1 MKIIFAG
8 SIGRFPVG
16 GHAWVDLQYL
26 HGLQDQGHEV
36 TYLEECGE
44 GSWVYQWETE
54 ELTTGLDYPTGYVRN
69 CLQGTGLEERWIYRA
84 GDQSVGMD
92 IEAFRVA
99 CADADLM
106 IVRGS
111 PIELWREEYDWP
123 RRRAYIDSDPGFTQI
138 RIANGD
144 PYLIA
149 TVERCETLFSIGQ
162 RMGAPDCPIPSCG
175 RHWNKMVAPISIP
188 HWPLGETDD
197 AAHFTSVMQWQSYK
211 DVVYQGTRYGNK
223 NREFEKFI
231 ELPSLTPQTFEIAM
245 SGGHHEQL
253 SRHGWRVSPGWKI
266 SETPESYQN
275 FVRQSRV
282 EFAVAKHG
290 YVATRGGWF
299 SDRSICYLASG
310 RPVLVQDTGLGD
322 WLPLGEGL
330 MTFAEVKDVL
340 HGIEQ
345 INADYEAHRRAA
357 RALAETYFAA
367 DQVLPK
373 FLEDAVC

>member
-1 MKIIFAG
+1 MKIVFAG

-26 HGLQDQGHEV
+26 YGLQQLGHEL
-36 TYLEECGE
+36 TYLEECGQ

-54 ELTTGLDYPTGYVRN
+54 QLTTDLEYPTAYLRS
-69 CLQGTGLEERWIYRA
+69 CLAGSGLEGRWIYRA
-84 GDQSVGMD
+84 GDRSVGMSV
-92 IEAFRVA
+92 EALRAA

-111 PIELWREEYDWP
+111 PIELWRREYLWP

-144 PYLIA
+144 PFLGE
-149 TVERCETLFSIGQ
+149 TVERCEALFTIGQ
-162 RMGAPDCPIPSCG
+162 RMGSADCLIPDCG
-175 RHWNKMVAPISIP
+175 RSWNKFVAPISLD
-188 HWPLGETDD
+188 HWPLEQEAD
-197 AAHFTSVMQWQSYK
+197 AEHFTSVMQWQSYK
-211 DVVYQGTRYGNK
+211 DVVYRGVRYGNK
-223 NREFEKFI
+223 NREFERFI
-231 ELPSLTPQTFEIAM
+231 GLPGLTSQTFMIAM
-245 SGGHHEQL
+245 SGGDHAQL
-253 SRHGWRVSPGWKI
+253 SRYGWRVSPGWKV
-266 SETPESYQN
+266 SLTPQSYRQ
-275 FVRQSRV
+275 FVQASRV

-330 MTFAEVKDVL
+330 VVFEGVADAL
-340 HGIEQ
+340 RGIER
-345 INADYEAHRRAA
+345 INADYSRQRAGA
-357 RALAETYFAA
+357 RALAEQYFAA
-367 DQVLPK
+367 ERVLPP
-373 FLEDAVC
+373 FLDKAVA

>member
-1 MKIIFAG
+1 MNIIFAG

-26 HGLQDQGHEV
+26 HGLQELGHEV
-36 TYLEECGE
+36 TYLEECGA

-54 ELTTGLDYPTGYVRN
+54 QLTTELDYPTSYVRD
-69 CLQGTGLEERWIYRA
+69 CLQGTGLEQRWIYRA
-84 GDQSVGMD
+84 GDASVGMPLG
-92 IEAFRVA
+92 AFRAA
-99 CADADLM
+99 CADADLL

-111 PIELWREEYDWP
+111 PIELWRDEYTWP
-123 RRRAYIDSDPGFTQI
+123 RRRAYIDSDPVFTQI

-144 PYLIA
+144 PYLME
-149 TVERCETLFSIGQ
+149 TVERCETLFTIGQ
-162 RMGAPDCPIPSCG
+162 RLGAPDCLIPSCD
-175 RHWNKMVAPISIP
+175 RYWHKMVAPISMP
-188 HWPLGETDD
+188 HWNVADDD
-197 AAHFTSVMQWQSYK
+197 AGHFTSVMQWQSYK
-211 DVVYQGTRYGNK
+211 DVVYLGRHFGNK

-231 ELPSLTPQTFEIAM
+231 ELPGLTPQSFEIAM

-253 SRHGWRVSPGWKI
+253 SRFGWKVRPGWKV
-266 SETPESYQN
+266 SQTPESYRE
-275 FVRQSRV
+275 FVQQSRV

-290 YVATRGGWF
+290 YVVSRGGWF

-330 MTFAEVKDVL
+330 LVFTELKDAL
-340 HGIEQ
+340 HGIDV

-357 RALAETYFAA
+357 RALAESYFAA
-367 DQVLPK
+367 DRVLTR
-373 FLEDAVC
+373 FLEEAVS